1 MLASAHDPHT
11 PLLSHPAHT
20 HGAAAAAGQQRSRVS
35 SMGAR
40 DTDEAAQAL
49 TQADESSPRTPLV
62 QYGAASDDE
71 SLLPTAGSSGSGG
84 GGSAGSRVA
93 VDDSASLTKPKS
105 DPAAEKSALKRKE
118 RMAILKVIVVLV
130 VVGAVS
136 HTRTHSQQQPVI
148 SGRQAR
154 SLRPKCSSSFLVMS
168 LTWHLLCSVTIPC
181 ALDSFVAVRL

>member
-1 MLASAHDPHT
+1 MLTPAHDPHT
-11 PLLSHPAHT
+11 PLLSHAAHV
-20 HGAAAAAGQQRSRVS
+20 HGDAAAAQQRSRTNSRV

-49 TQADESSPRTPLV
+49 TMADDSSPRTPLV

-71 SLLPTAGSSGSGG
+71 SLLPTATAGSSSSG
-84 GGSAGSRVA
+84 GSRVA
-93 VDDSASLTKPKS
+93 VDDSASLTKPKP
-105 DPAAEKSALKRKE
+105 DPAAEKIAYKRKE

-136 HTRTHSQQQPVI
+136 HTHARAAAPVI

-154 SLRPKCSSSFLVMS
+154 ALSVQLPHRHFVVNHSS
-168 LTWHLLCSVTIPC
+168 
-181 ALDSFVAVRL
+181 R

>member
-1 MLASAHDPHT
+1 MLTPAHDSHT
-11 PLLSHPAHT
+11 PLLSHAAHV
-20 HGAAAAAGQQRSRVS
+20 HGDAAAAQQRSRTNSRVS

-49 TQADESSPRTPLV
+49 TMADDSSPRTPLV

-71 SLLPTAGSSGSGG
+71 SLLPTATAGSSSSGSG
-84 GGSAGSRVA
+84 GSRVA
-93 VDDSASLTKPKS
+93 VDDSASLTKPKP
-105 DPAAEKSALKRKE
+105 DPAAEKIAYKRKE

-136 HTRTHSQQQPVI
+136 HTHARAAAPVI

-154 SLRPKCSSSFLVMS
+154 GLSVQLPHRHFVVNHSS
-168 LTWHLLCSVTIPC
+168 
-181 ALDSFVAVRL
+181 R